1 MNDMKKYIARIFIC
15 TFMLFTSISYAKRL
29 DIYEC
34 ANLMDAESCSA
45 CKKMPS
51 FAFTGWE
58 FKINE
63 KTGNVLRTIYY
74 KDQKPKNDIF
84 SNCKIF
90 DENNWEC
97 NTTVTVPT
105 NGMILNTDFKM
116 LNGIF
121 STGTYSPYSPR
132 FSKLEPGS
140 STCGK

>member
-1 MNDMKKYIARIFIC
+1 MKKYIVRIFIF
-15 TFMLFTSISYAKRL
+15 TFMLFTNLGYAKRL

-34 ANLMDAESCSA
+34 ANLMDAESCSR
-45 CKKMPS
+45 CKKVPS
-51 FAFTGWE
+51 FMYTSWE

-63 KTGNVLRTIYY
+63 KTGNVLRTVFY
-74 KDQKPKNDIF
+74 KDQRPQNDIF

-97 NTTVTVPT
+97 NHTDTVPI
-105 NGMILNTDFKM
+105 NGMVLNTDFKM

-132 FSKLEPGS
+132 FSKSEPS
-140 STCGK
+140 MNLCGK